1 VTNLDDICASLR
13 AASTRLALQ
22 SAEEK
27 NRALLAV
34 RDSIDSQRDSIL
46 QANARD
52 VERARSGGMSEPLIA
67 RLALSGKGI
76 DEILAALSALAEQTD
91 PIGQVVAGWSV
102 PNGLG
107 IRQVRVP
114 LGVAAVIYESRPNV
128 TVDAFALAYKS
139 ANAVLLRGSSSA
151 LESNRALVAAIKAGL
166 AASGGEADAV
176 ELSEPDGASHADVD
190 WILAA
195 RGKIDIALPRGGASL
210 IRRVVETARVPVIET
225 GAGVC
230 HLYVDPTA
238 DLGMAVRIADNAR
251 VQKPAACNSLDC
263 VLVHR
268 DRAAEFFPA
277 LAASLSR
284 HEAKTGKPGGVEFRC
299 DARSLAALA
308 GSGANAVAAT
318 EEDWGFEFL
327 DYVLACRVV
336 DSLDEAI
343 DFINAHGTRHS
354 ETIVTESRAAARSF
368 QARVDAACVYVNAS
382 PRFTDGGQ
390 FGLGAE
396 IGIST
401 QKLHARGPMGLTAL
415 TTTKYLVEGEGQVR
429 P

>member
-1 VTNLDDICASLR
+1 
-13 AASTRLALQ
+13 
-22 SAEEK
+22 
-27 NRALLAV
+27 
-34 RDSIDSQRDSIL
+34 
-46 QANARD
+46 
-52 VERARSGGMSEPLIA
+52 
-67 RLALSGKGI
+67 
-76 DEILAALSALAEQTD
+76 
-91 PIGQVVAGWSV
+91 V
-102 PNGLG
+102 P
-107 IRQVRVP
+107 P
-114 LGVAAVIYESRPNV
+114 
-128 TVDAFALAYKS
+128 
-139 ANAVLLRGSSSA
+139 
-151 LESNRALVAAIKAGL
+151 
-166 AASGGEADAV
+166 
-176 ELSEPDGASHADVD
+176 
-190 WILAA
+190 
-195 RGKIDIALPRGGASL
+195 
-210 IRRVVETARVPVIET
+210 
-225 GAGVC
+225 
-230 HLYVDPTA
+230 YVDPTA
-238 DLGMAVRIADNAR
+238 DLGWRCAKLTTPGYRTR
-251 VQKPAACNSLDC
+251 RRNSLDG
-263 VLVHR
+263 VRAPRPRGRVFPR
-268 DRAAEFFPA
+268 PRRIAFSPRGEDR
-277 LAASLSR
+277 
-284 HEAKTGKPGGVEFRC
+284 KPGGVEFRC